1 MKTDIISID
10 NKGKGFKEAIEVT
23 KVAAQFK
30 DLKEKDSIKLQLCT
44 EELLSMARSITGEME
59 GTFWVECDDEK
70 FELTLSTQ
78 TVMDKEKRQTLISAS
93 SNKRNEAATSFLGM
107 LRDSFEQAM
116 LADRRIRD
124 NTELLEKQMDT
135 LRIVYEHNAISEDEY
150 NSSMAVLERQLM
162 EQKSREVSGEK
173 LSDIIGKY
181 RNAGSAISA

>member
-30 DLKEKDSIKLQLCT
+30 DLKYKDSIKLQLCT

-59 GTFWVECDDEK
+59 GDFWVECDDEK

-116 LADRRIRD
+116 LADTDSTFYELPNDVASDVVGQYVEDPEWDRYEQSVLRRIAD
-124 NTELLEKQMDT
+124 DIK
-135 LRIVYEHNAISEDEY
+135 ISIRGGK
-150 NSSMAVLERQLM
+150 VLM
-162 EQKSREVSGEK
+162 VVTK
-173 LSDIIGKY
+173 LIC
-181 RNAGSAISA
+181 R